1 MTNTAE
7 NLPVIDQH
15 DRDGEII
22 GYAAN
27 ETEAAAILLE
37 AYKRGDPDKYE
48 LANFDATTNYYVAN
62 TQTFNLI
69 SDEDIAEGY
78 YAAG

>member
-1 MTNTAE
+1 MTNTTE
-7 NLPVIDQH
+7 KLPVIDQH

-27 ETEAAAILLE
+27 EAEAAAILLE
-37 AYKRGDPDKYE
+37 VYMWGCPDKDE
-48 LANFDATTNYYVAN
+48 LANFDATANYYVAD

-69 SDEDIAEGY
+69 KDEDIAEGY